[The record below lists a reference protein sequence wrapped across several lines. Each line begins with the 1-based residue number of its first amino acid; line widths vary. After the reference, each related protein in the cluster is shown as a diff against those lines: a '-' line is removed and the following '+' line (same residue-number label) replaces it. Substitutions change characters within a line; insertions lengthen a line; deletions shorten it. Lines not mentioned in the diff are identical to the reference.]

1 MLRRRRAFTLIE
13 VLLAVA
19 LTGLIAS
26 LALAPV
32 VYAVRRVIYTE
43 ELYTDETAMRRT
55 AIFMVQD
62 VNAGLRL
69 ANTVV
74 RLIEYEPLGGGNE
87 DVLIVATSAPAKQ
100 NMPVGSVVYRI
111 QKRSFMYNNVIPGL
125 YRWVLPGKL
134 PEDVN
139 YEALEIEDGQ
149 LVLPYVTEMK
159 LETYRDLEWISGYAG
174 KIPAGLKISL
184 SRGEEKVEYVFSF
197 PL

>member
-1 MLRRRRAFTLIE
+1 MLKRRAFTLIE
-13 VLLAVA
+13 VLIAVA

-32 VYAVRRVIYTE
+32 VYAVRRVIDTE
-43 ELYTDETAMRRT
+43 ELYADETAMRRA

-69 ANTVV
+69 ADMVV
-74 RLIEYEPLGGGNE
+74 RLIEHELLGGEN
-87 DVLIVATSAPAKQ
+87 DDALIVATSAPAKQ

-111 QKRSFMYNNVIPGL
+111 QKQSFMRDDFIPGL
-125 YRWVLPGKL
+125 YRWVLPGVL
-134 PEDVN
+134 PEAVD
-139 YEALEIEDGQ
+139 YEALEAKDGQ

-159 LETYRDLEWISGYAG
+159 LETYDALEWVSGHSG
-174 KIPAGLKISL
+174 KIPTGLKISL
-184 SRGEEKVEYVFSF
+184 SRGEEKMEYVFSF

>member
-1 MLRRRRAFTLIE
+1 M
-13 VLLAVA
+13 A

-32 VYAVRRVIYTE
+32 VYAVRRVIDTE
-43 ELYTDETAMRRT
+43 EFYTNETAMRRA

-69 ANTVV
+69 TDTVV
-74 RLIEYEPLGGGNE
+74 RLIEHELLGGEND
-87 DVLIVATSAPAKQ
+87 DVLIVASSAPAKQ

-111 QKRSFMYNNVIPGL
+111 QKPSFMDSEVIPGL
-125 YRWVLPGKL
+125 YRWVLAGIL
-134 PEDVN
+134 PKDVD
-139 YEALEIEDGQ
+139 YETLEIEDGQ

-159 LETYRDLEWISGYAG
+159 LETYADTLEWVSGYSG
-174 KIPAGLKISL
+174 KIPTGLRISL
-184 SRGEEKVEYVFSF
+184 SRGEEKTEYVFSF